1 MSLTSIDSQIRSVQ
15 SSIDGLSSQVIRKQ
29 EEVRQLERAIAE
41 ISGLQGDYEESRKYW
56 QDIDLTAKTW
66 NGKLADEFDSF
77 RNGEM
82 LASFRDVSHDEVQRV
97 LDALEQAKGMLV
109 AEIDTCQM
117 QMASKQSSLDRLRM
131 DRKKEL
137 QS

>member
-131 DRKKEL
+131 DRKKEF